1 MIALRL
7 VRLIESHSEQLA
19 EGLVHKL
26 ERSSRAA
33 DLKRVPAS
41 ELRERAR
48 EVYRNLSDWILTKT
62 EDDIERVYL
71 PLGRRRAEQGV
82 TLSALCWALM
92 MTEENLWDF
101 LELEGMRERP
111 LEILGGFELLRL
123 LDQFFD
129 QAIYFATLGYEAY
142 TRDKEKQAAEAQHH
156 QHAHPGERLAH
167 VL

>member
-7 VRLIESHSEQLA
+7 VRLIESHSEELT
-19 EGLVHKL
+19 ENLIHKL

-33 DLKRVPAS
+33 DLRKAPRD
-41 ELRERAR
+41 EIRERAR
-48 EVYRNLSDWILTKT
+48 EVYRNLSDWLLTKT
-62 EDDIERVYL
+62 EDDIERVYT

-101 LELEGMRERP
+101 LEMEGMRERP

-123 LDQFFD
+123 MDSFFD
-129 QAIYFATLGYEAY
+129 QAIYFSTLGYESY
-142 TRDKEKQAAEAQHH
+142 WQVKQAE
-156 QHAHPGERLAH
+156 EAH
-167 VL
+167 VAHVA

>member
-7 VRLIESHSEQLA
+7 VRLIETHSEQLA
-19 EGLVHKL
+19 ESLLHKL

-33 DLKRVPAS
+33 DLRKAS
-41 ELRERAR
+41 EHEMRERTR
-48 EVYRNLSDWILTKT
+48 EVYHNLSDWLLTKT
-62 EDDIERVYL
+62 EDDIERVYT

-101 LELEGMRERP
+101 LELEGLRERP

-129 QAIYFATLGYEAY
+129 QAIYFATLGYESY
-142 TRDKEKQAAEAQHH
+142 WKEQTVDRRA
-156 QHAHPGERLAH
+156 RLAR
-167 VL
+167 VG

>member
-7 VRLIESHSEQLA
+7 VHLIESHCEKLA
-19 EGLVHKL
+19 ESLVHKL
-26 ERSSRAA
+26 ERSSRSA
-33 DLKRVPAS
+33 DLKKVPLH
-41 ELRERAR
+41 EIQERTR

-62 EDDIERVYL
+62 EEDIERIYV

-101 LELEGMRERP
+101 LELEGMREKP

-123 LDQFFD
+123 LDTFFD
-129 QAIYFATLGYEAY
+129 QAIYFATLGYESY
-142 TRDKEKQAAEAQHH
+142 WK
-156 QHAHPGERLAH
+156 ERLAEGAKQPH
-167 VL
+167 AHSVERLDHAL

>member
-7 VRLIESHSEQLA
+7 VRLIESHSEQLV
-19 EGLVHKL
+19 ESLVHKV

-33 DLKRVPAS
+33 DLRKIPPQ
-41 ELRERAR
+41 EIRERAR

-62 EDDIERVYL
+62 EDDIERVYT

-82 TLSALCWALM
+82 SLSALCWALM

-101 LELEGMRERP
+101 LELEGMREKP

-129 QAIYFATLGYEAY
+129 QAIYFATLGYESCWMQ
-142 TRDKEKQAAEAQHH
+142 KQEENKKNKHT
-156 QHAHPGERLAH
+156 GETVRLAH
-167 VL
+167 ML

>member
-7 VRLIESHSEQLA
+7 VRLIESHSEELT
-19 EGLVHKL
+19 ESLVHKL
-26 ERSSRAA
+26 ERSTRAA
-33 DLKRVPAS
+33 DLRKVPEG

-48 EVYRNLSDWILTKT
+48 EVYRNLSDWLLTKT
-62 EDDIERVYL
+62 EDDIERVYT

-101 LELEGMRERP
+101 LEMEGMREKP

-123 LDQFFD
+123 LDLFFD
-129 QAIYFATLGYEAY
+129 QAIYFATLGYESYWKA
-142 TRDKEKQAAEAQHH
+142 RHAEEAA
-156 QHAHPGERLAH
+156 RLAH
-167 VL
+167 MV